1 MLSMAVRKDEQG
13 WDLLLPTL
21 LLAHRTSHHATTRST
36 PFELM
41 IGHDPRLPED
51 VLFMQQAHARVL
63 QYMELQQQRQKEYYD
78 KGVTEK
84 TYATVEVLGPSVYRI
99 ADCVNPKRQKVVHFN
114 RLKPAPERL
123 KHHHPIQHQ
132 DSRIAKCHEDTPPD
146 PTAGDHNENIQPSI
160 VPMQPED
167 RQPVI
172 GPAPNVP
179 GPRLSTRVRRPTMH
193 YGDPAEIPDTIQDEE
208 LFG

>member
-1 MLSMAVRKDEQG
+1 MHTLNGTLLGMLSMAVRKDEQG

-84 TYATVEVLGPSVYRI
+84 TYAVSEFVFLHNPAVGGGYSKKLHKPWEGP
-99 ADCVNPKRQKVVHFN
+99 F
-114 RLKPAPERL
+114 
-123 KHHHPIQHQ
+123 
-132 DSRIAKCHEDTPPD
+132 
-146 PTAGDHNENIQPSI
+146 
-160 VPMQPED
+160 
-167 RQPVI
+167 
-172 GPAPNVP
+172 
-179 GPRLSTRVRRPTMH
+179 
-193 YGDPAEIPDTIQDEE
+193 
-208 LFG
+208 